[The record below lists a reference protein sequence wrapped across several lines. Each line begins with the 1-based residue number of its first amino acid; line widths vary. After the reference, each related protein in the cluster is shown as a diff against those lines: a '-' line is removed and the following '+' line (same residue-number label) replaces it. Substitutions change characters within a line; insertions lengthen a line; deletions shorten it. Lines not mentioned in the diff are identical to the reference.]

1 MIRRLF
7 ILILFTS
14 CYSVNRDCNDFK
26 TGKFE
31 FTYELNDTIQK
42 STFTRTLNYEI
53 EEYNGVID
61 SSKISWVNNCEFILT
76 KLNPRTNQEKRPV
89 RVKILRTYDDSYDFE
104 YSNINEPI
112 LIRRGKVKRIND

>member
-1 MIRRLF
+1 MIRRLI

-26 TGKFE
+26 TGKFN
-31 FTYELNDTIQK
+31 FTYELNDTIQE
-42 STFTRTLNYEI
+42 STFIRTLNYEI

>member
-1 MIRRLF
+1 MIRRLI
-7 ILILFTS
+7 ILIFFTS

-26 TGKFE
+26 TGKFN
-31 FTYELNDTIQK
+31 FTYELNDTIQE

-89 RVKILRTYDDSYDFE
+89 RVKILRTYEDSYDFE

>member
-7 ILILFTS
+7 ILIFFTS

-26 TGKFE
+26 TGKFN
-31 FTYELNDTIQK
+31 FTYELNDTIQE

-89 RVKILRTYDDSYDFE
+89 KVKILRTYEDSYDFE

-112 LIRRGKVKRIND
+112 LIKRGKVKRIND

>member
-1 MIRRLF
+1 MIRRLI

-26 TGKFE
+26 TGKFN
-31 FTYELNDTIQK
+31 FTYELNDTIQE

>member
-7 ILILFTS
+7 ILIFFTS

-26 TGKFE
+26 TGKFN
-31 FTYELNDTIQK
+31 FAYELNDTIQE

-89 RVKILRTYDDSYDFE
+89 RVKILRTYKDSYDFE

>member
-112 LIRRGKVKRIND
+112 LIRRGKVKRIKD

>member
-26 TGKFE
+26 TGKFN
-31 FTYELNDTIQK
+31 FTYELNDTIQE
-42 STFTRTLNYEI
+42 STFTRTLDYEI

-89 RVKILRTYDDSYDFE
+89 RVKILRTYEDSYDFE

-112 LIRRGKVKRIND
+112 LIRRGKAKRIKD

>member
-31 FTYELNDTIQK
+31 FTYELNDTIQE

>member
-61 SSKISWVNNCEFILT
+61 SSAISWVNNCEFILT

-89 RVKILRTYDDSYDFE
+89 KVKILRTYEDSYDFE

-112 LIRRGKVKRIND
+112 LIKRGKVKRIND

>member
-7 ILILFTS
+7 ILILVTS

-61 SSKISWVNNCEFILT
+61 TSAISWVNNCEFTLT

-89 RVKILRTYDDSYDFE
+89 RVKILRTYKDSYDFE

-112 LIRRGKVKRIND
+112 LIRRGKVKRIKD

>member
-26 TGKFE
+26 TGKFN
-31 FTYELNDTIQK
+31 FTYELNDTIQE